1 MSQKNLKWESSQLDL
16 DNNLLT
22 ITLEDGTNVDG
33 NILFMFEENG
43 DQFIFYEI
51 NDTAFAAKLNPDN
64 SLAEIADDEWELV
77 ERIFNEW
84 MEENSDETDGEI
96 ID

>member
-22 ITLEDGTNVDG
+22 ITLEDGTDVDG

-51 NDTAFAAKLNPDN
+51 DQTAFAAKLNPDN
-64 SLAEIADDEWELV
+64 TLKEIADDEWSLV
-77 ERIFNEW
+77 EKIFNDW
-84 MEENSDETDGEI
+84 MEENAEESNGDELE
-96 ID
+96 